1 MLTKA
6 LLQTLYFCVKLQY
19 SHVSLPGFYMS
30 EAYAIFLLQLLCG
43 EGKHRAASGELVRQ
57 VISAPWGRPEE
68 AKSTSASGCAAAYR
82 A

>member
-1 MLTKA
+1 MR
-6 LLQTLYFCVKLQY
+6 
-19 SHVSLPGFYMS
+19 

-57 VISAPWGRPEE
+57 VISAPWGRAEE
-68 AKSTSASGCAAAYR
+68 ATSTSASGCAAAYR